1 MNPTLRQMRAFVAL
15 AKTGNFTLAAQYMH
29 VTQSA
34 LSGLIKELEQ
44 TLGVRVVDRSTRR
57 IALTETGN
65 ELYPLFSQ
73 MIDDLDRALANI
85 ADQAQL
91 RKGIVRVAVPQL
103 MACTLLP
110 QVIAA
115 WRERY
120 PDIGVSLSDSP
131 VEAVTTRV
139 LSGETDFGIG
149 PERDSAPQ
157 LEARELMEMP
167 FEAVVPPDHPLAKR
181 RRIGWSDLAPY
192 PLIMLRGQ
200 FTERL
205 LADMGGEGEQAT
217 RRRAAGVSGVSGV
230 SGAAG
235 AAGVSGVSGAAGAAG
250 VSGVSG
256 AAGAA
261 GVSGVSGVSGAESGH
276 TNERR
281 PDNVRDLALRPAHEV
296 TYMTTALA
304 MVASGLGITVCMPY
318 AAPLVR
324 LHGLRMLPLDAPVLT
339 RRFFVY
345 TREQRSLSPAAAA
358 FSAFLFDWIGAAD
371 NPAGALRT
379 RVR

>member
-1 MNPTLRQMRAFVAL
+1 MNPTLRQMRALVAL

-115 WRERY
+115 WRTRY
-120 PDIGVSLSDSP
+120 PDIRISLSDSP

-149 PERDSAPQ
+149 PERDNAPQ

-167 FEAVVPPDHPLAKR
+167 FEAVLPTDHALAKR
-181 RRIGWSDLAPY
+181 RRLGWSDLATH
-192 PLIMLRGQ
+192 PLITLRGQ

-205 LADMGGEGEQAT
+205 LADMGRG
-217 RRRAAGVSGVSGV
+217 RSSGSGNG
-230 SGAAG
+230 SGNGGAAEST
-235 AAGVSGVSGAAGAAG
+235 AGSTGTLH
-250 VSGVSG
+250 
-256 AAGAA
+256 
-261 GVSGVSGVSGAESGH
+261 EP
-276 TNERR
+276 T
-281 PDNVRDLALRPAHEV
+281 LRPAHEV

-304 MVASGLGITVCMPY
+304 MVASGLGVTVCMPY

-358 FSAFLFDWIGAAD
+358 FIAFLFDWVGAAH
-371 NPAGALRT
+371 NPAGALRP
-379 RVR
+379 RA

>member
-110 QVIAA
+110 QAIAA
-115 WRERY
+115 WRRRY
-120 PDIGVSLSDSP
+120 PDIGISLSDSP

-149 PERDSAPQ
+149 PERDAAPQ

-167 FEAVVPPDHPLAKR
+167 FEAVVPPDHPLAAR
-181 RRIGWSDLAPY
+181 DRLAWGDLAGY
-192 PLIMLRGQ
+192 PLITLRGQ

-205 LADMGGEGEQAT
+205 LADM
-217 RRRAAGVSGVSGV
+217 SDS
-230 SGAAG
+230 S
-235 AAGVSGVSGAAGAAG
+235 
-250 VSGVSG
+250 
-256 AAGAA
+256 
-261 GVSGVSGVSGAESGH
+261 
-276 TNERR
+276 
-281 PDNVRDLALRPAHEV
+281 RDVTLKPAQEV

-324 LHGLRMLPLDAPVLT
+324 LHGLRMLPLDTPVLT

-358 FSAFLFDWIGAAD
+358 FIAFLFDWVHVAGSPAAGD
-371 NPAGALRT
+371 PAAGDPVLRCGDASDASKQQ
-379 RVR
+379 R

>member
-44 TLGVRVVDRSTRR
+44 TLGVRVVDRNTRR

-73 MIDDLDRALANI
+73 MIDDLDRALTNI

-115 WRERY
+115 WRTRY
-120 PDIGVSLSDSP
+120 PDIGISLSDSP

-149 PERDSAPQ
+149 PERDAAPQ

-167 FEAVVPPDHPLAKR
+167 FEAVVPHDHPLAQHGR
-181 RRIGWSDLAPY
+181 LGWSALAAH
-192 PLIMLRGQ
+192 PLISLRGQ

-205 LADMGGEGEQAT
+205 LADMARGHGDGKSAGKEDKDRHDKGGAK
-217 RRRAAGVSGVSGV
+217 RDARASV
-230 SGAAG
+230 
-235 AAGVSGVSGAAGAAG
+235 
-250 VSGVSG
+250 
-256 AAGAA
+256 
-261 GVSGVSGVSGAESGH
+261 
-276 TNERR
+276 
-281 PDNVRDLALRPAHEV
+281 PDVVLKPAHEV

-304 MVASGLGITVCMPY
+304 MVASGLGVTVCMPY

-358 FSAFLFDWIGAAD
+358 FIAFLFDWVGAAD
-371 NPAGALRT
+371 NPAGALRP
-379 RVR
+379 

>member
-115 WRERY
+115 WRTRY
-120 PDIGVSLSDSP
+120 PDIRISLSDSP

-167 FEAVVPPDHPLAKR
+167 FEAVVPPDHALAKR
-181 RRIGWSDLAPY
+181 RRLGWSDLAAH
-192 PLIMLRGQ
+192 PLITLRGQ

-205 LADMGGEGEQAT
+205 LADMGGGNDGKAGS
-217 RRRAAGVSGVSGV
+217 AAPLR
-230 SGAAG
+230 
-235 AAGVSGVSGAAGAAG
+235 
-250 VSGVSG
+250 
-256 AAGAA
+256 
-261 GVSGVSGVSGAESGH
+261 EL
-276 TNERR
+276 T
-281 PDNVRDLALRPAHEV
+281 LRPAHEV

-304 MVASGLGITVCMPY
+304 MVASGLGVTVCMPY

-358 FSAFLFDWIGAAD
+358 FIAFLFDWVGAAD
-371 NPAGALRT
+371 NPAGALRP
-379 RVR
+379 RA

>member
-1 MNPTLRQMRAFVAL
+1 MNPTLRQMRALVAL

-115 WRERY
+115 WRTRY
-120 PDIGVSLSDSP
+120 PDIRISLSDSP

-149 PERDSAPQ
+149 PERDNAPQ

-181 RRIGWSDLAPY
+181 RRLGWGDLAAH
-192 PLIMLRGQ
+192 PLITLRGQ

-205 LADMGGEGEQAT
+205 LADMGRG
-217 RRRAAGVSGVSGV
+217 SGSGTG
-230 SGAAG
+230 SDSGSGNGAA
-235 AAGVSGVSGAAGAAG
+235 AASTAGSTG
-250 VSGVSG
+250 TLH
-256 AAGAA
+256 
-261 GVSGVSGVSGAESGH
+261 EP
-276 TNERR
+276 T
-281 PDNVRDLALRPAHEV
+281 LRPAHEV

-304 MVASGLGITVCMPY
+304 MVASGLGVTVCMPY

-358 FSAFLFDWIGAAD
+358 FIAFLFDWVGAAH
-371 NPAGALRT
+371 NPAGALRP
-379 RVR
+379 RA

>member
-1 MNPTLRQMRAFVAL
+1 MNPTLRQMRALVAL

-115 WRERY
+115 WRTRY
-120 PDIGVSLSDSP
+120 PDIGISLSDSP

-181 RRIGWSDLAPY
+181 RRLGWSELAAH
-192 PLIMLRGQ
+192 PLITLRGQ

-205 LADMGGEGEQAT
+205 LADMG
-217 RRRAAGVSGVSGV
+217 SGDRGGK
-230 SGAAG
+230 GAASDDG
-235 AAGVSGVSGAAGAAG
+235 DGRADTLRAL
-250 VSGVSG
+250 
-256 AAGAA
+256 
-261 GVSGVSGVSGAESGH
+261 
-276 TNERR
+276 T
-281 PDNVRDLALRPAHEV
+281 LRPAHEV

-304 MVASGLGITVCMPY
+304 MVASGLGVTVCMPY
-318 AAPLVR
+318 AGPLVR

-358 FSAFLFDWIGAAD
+358 FIAFLFDWVGAAD
-371 NPAGALRT
+371 NPAGALRP
-379 RVR
+379 R